1 MPCEL
6 GAVHAAG
13 NRIGFEDVKALEAL
27 LLVPLRAKKAADKAA
42 ADKAAAVKAASDNA
56 TEFQFLAVCESV

>member
-1 MPCEL
+1 
-6 GAVHAAG
+6 VHVAG
-13 NRIGFEDVKALEAL
+13 NRIGFQDMKALEAL

-42 ADKAAAVKAASDNA
+42 AAKAASDEA

>member
-1 MPCEL
+1 MPCGL
-6 GAVHAAG
+6 DAVHVAG
-13 NRIGFEDVKALEAL
+13 NRIGFQDMKALEAL

-42 ADKAAAVKAASDNA
+42 AAKAASDEA